1 MYSYLVQL
9 FKTLSIGD
17 SFLLYS
23 AWVYLMVVAVQSYY
37 FPAPYGKFTTTSG
50 ISILTSLTAVK
61 VPARL
66 GWCVQEIPSFLVSL
80 SAMIH
85 LFHQGELVKIVI
97 LAPYLIHYLN
107 RSIVFPLQMKHGE
120 RNRRKSEF

>member
-9 FKTLSIGD
+9 CKTLSIGD

-23 AWVYLMVVAVQSYY
+23 AWVYLMIVAVQTYY
-37 FPAPYGKFTTTSG
+37 FPAPYGKFTTTSE
-50 ISILTSLTAVK
+50 INILKRLTTVK

-66 GWCVQEIPSFLVSL
+66 GWCIQEIPSFLVSF

-107 RSIVFPLQMKHGE
+107 RSIVFPLQMKYGE
-120 RNRRKSEF
+120 MNKIKSEF